1 MAKYVG
7 KRLVYMLITLFVI
20 VVLTFTLM
28 KLLPGSPF
36 DTERFSKLT
45 VEQQEAA
52 LARYGLDQPIYVQFL
67 KYLGNMLRGDFGT
80 SFYYTNMPVTKVIF
94 SRLGPSMLVGAQA
107 ILLGLAIGLSL
118 GIVAACRHNGVV
130 DNFTMIVAV
139 LGISVPNFVVA
150 ALLQS
155 YVGLKLGWLPVGFW
169 KSWACSVLPSIAL
182 CFQPLATSARFI
194 RAETLDVLQQDY
206 IVTARSKGMS
216 QARLLAMHTLR
227 NSIIPVVT
235 LMASMVVN
243 LLTGSLAIESIFS
256 IPGIGG
262 LFTESVKNNDYNVI
276 MGLTMFYSAF
286 YMIAILVVDVA
297 YSLIDPRIRISAGKG
312 GE

>member
-7 KRLVYMLITLFVI
+7 KRLVYMLVTLFVI

-94 SRLGPSMLVGAQA
+94 SRLGPSMLIGAQA
-107 ILLGLAIGLSL
+107 ILVGLAIGLSL

-150 ALLQS
+150 ALLQY

-169 KSWACSVLPSIAL
+169 KSWACSVLPSVAL

-206 IVTARSKGMS
+206 ITTARSKGMS
-216 QARLLAMHTLR
+216 QARLLVMHTLR

-286 YMIAILVVDVA
+286 YMVAILVVDVA

>member
-1 MAKYVG
+1 MARYIG
-7 KRLVYMLITLFVI
+7 KRLLYMVVTLFVI

-28 KLLPGSPF
+28 KILPGSPF
-36 DTERFSKLT
+36 DADRFSKMT
-45 VEQQEAA
+45 PEQQATA
-52 LARYGLDQPIYVQFL
+52 LAKYGLDQPIYVQFL

-80 SFYYTNMPVTKVIF
+80 SFFYTDMPVTTVII

-107 ILLGLAIGLSL
+107 ILIGLAIGLSL

-130 DNFTMIVAV
+130 DNATMVIAV
-139 LGISVPNFVVA
+139 LGISVPNFVA
-150 ALLQS
+150 AAMLQY
-155 YVGLKLGWLPVGFW
+155 YVGLKLGWLPIGFW
-169 KSWACSVLPSIAL
+169 KSWSCSVLPSVAL
-182 CFQPLATSARFI
+182 CFSPLATAARFI

-216 QARLLAMHTLR
+216 QARLLIFHTLR

-235 LMASMVVN
+235 IMGAMVVN

-262 LFTESVKNNDYNVI
+262 LFTDSVKNNDYNVI

-286 YMIAILVVDVA
+286 YMIAILVTDVA
-297 YSLIDPRIRISAGKG
+297 YGLIDPRIRIAGEKG

>member
-36 DTERFSKLT
+36 DTERFAKLT

-67 KYLGNMLRGDFGT
+67 KYLGNMLHGDFGT
-80 SFYYTNMPVTKVIF
+80 SFYYTNIPVTKVIF
-94 SRLGPSMLVGAQA
+94 SRLGPSMLIGAQA

-150 ALLQS
+150 ALLQY

-206 IVTARSKGMS
+206 ITTARSKGMS
-216 QARLLAMHTLR
+216 QARLLVMHTLR

-297 YSLIDPRIRISAGKG
+297 YSLIDPRIRIAAGKG

>member
-7 KRLVYMLITLFVI
+7 KRLIYMLVTLFVI

-28 KLLPGSPF
+28 KFLPGSPF
-36 DTERFSKLT
+36 DTERFSRLT
-45 VEQQEAA
+45 AEQQEAA
-52 LARYGLDQPIYVQFL
+52 LARYGLDQPIYIQFL

-80 SFYYTNMPVTKVIF
+80 SFYYTNLPVTTVIF

-118 GIVAACRHNGVV
+118 GIVAACRHNGFV
-130 DNFTMIVAV
+130 DNLTMIIAV
-139 LGISVPNFVVA
+139 LGISVPNFVAA
-150 ALLQS
+150 ALLQY
-155 YVGLKLGWLPVGFW
+155 YVGLKLGWLPIGFW
-169 KSWACSVLPSIAL
+169 KSWSCSVLPSIAL

-216 QARLLAMHTLR
+216 QARLLIMHTLR
-227 NSIIPVVT
+227 NSIIPVIT

-312 GE
+312 GD

>member
-150 ALLQS
+150 ALLQY

-169 KSWACSVLPSIAL
+169 KSWACSVLPSVAL

-206 IVTARSKGMS
+206 ITTARSKGMS
-216 QARLLAMHTLR
+216 QARLLVMHTLR

>member
-130 DNFTMIVAV
+130 DNFTMIMAV

-150 ALLQS
+150 ALLQY

-216 QARLLAMHTLR
+216 QARLLVMHTLR

>member
-150 ALLQS
+150 ALLQY

-286 YMIAILVVDVA
+286 YMVAILVVDVA

>member
-28 KLLPGSPF
+28 KLLPGTPF

-150 ALLQS
+150 ALLQY

-206 IVTARSKGMS
+206 ITTARSKGMS
-216 QARLLAMHTLR
+216 QARLLVMHTLR

>member
-36 DTERFSKLT
+36 DTERFAKLT

-80 SFYYTNMPVTKVIF
+80 SFYYTNIPVTKVIF
-94 SRLGPSMLVGAQA
+94 SRLGPSMLIGAQA

-150 ALLQS
+150 ALLQY

-216 QARLLAMHTLR
+216 QARLLVMHTLR

-297 YSLIDPRIRISAGKG
+297 YSLIDPRIRIAAGKG

>member
-150 ALLQS
+150 ALLQY